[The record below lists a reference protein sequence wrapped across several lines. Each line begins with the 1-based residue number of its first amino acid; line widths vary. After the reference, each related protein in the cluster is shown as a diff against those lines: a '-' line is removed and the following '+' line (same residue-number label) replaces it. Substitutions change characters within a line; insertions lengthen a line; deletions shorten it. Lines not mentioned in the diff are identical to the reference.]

1 MREPVKAEVWMR
13 IEGADEMHR
22 VGYITY
28 EEMDLENG
36 AVTLDGYT
44 ESLTDFIAAM
54 NEVLAARQEHADG

>member
-1 MREPVKAEVWMR
+1 MR

-36 AVTLDGYT
+36 AVTLDGYS